1 MAEEAGSSVTLDASR
16 HFADEEP
23 ICEIPDSTNS
33 QVNTTPSRRGSSS
46 EDANDPEHEVKYR
59 ATGSSNAPQLVGVTA
74 QRINL

>member
-1 MAEEAGSSVTLDASR
+1 MAEEAAPSATLDASR

-23 ICEIPDSTNS
+23 ICEIPDNTNS

-59 ATGSSNAPQLVGVTA
+59 ATGFSNARESIGTTA